1 MFLKVTRTGGRQNKS
16 YGVPPSRLH
25 FEPYT
30 EVKYGTDKRNKEN
43 GESSSS

>member
-1 MFLKVTRTGGRQNKS
+1 MFLKVTRTGGRRKES
-16 YGVPPSRLH
+16 YGVPPSGLR

>member
-1 MFLKVTRTGGRQNKS
+1 MFLKVTRTGGRQKKS

-30 EVKYGTDKRNKEN
+30 EVKYGTDKGNKES
-43 GESSSS
+43 GEIGNS

>member
-1 MFLKVTRTGGRQNKS
+1 MFLKVTRTGGRQKKS

-30 EVKYGTDKRNKEN
+30 EVKYGTDKGNKEN
-43 GESSSS
+43 GEIGNS